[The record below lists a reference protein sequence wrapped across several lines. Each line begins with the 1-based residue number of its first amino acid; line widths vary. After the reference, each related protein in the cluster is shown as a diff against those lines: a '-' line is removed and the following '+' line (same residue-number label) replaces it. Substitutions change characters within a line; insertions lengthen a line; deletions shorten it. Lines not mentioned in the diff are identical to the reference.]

1 MKISVPFSTTVSTF
15 LADMIDFPCFH
26 GRETRTSRLRPCP
39 SARPGVASATA
50 TRAEGDRPPFRAAQ
64 GAGLHKRVPSFG
76 EEDRRKSAED
86 AGRPLGSAP
95 VLAGALARARG
106 GAPSVSFMRKRS
118 IGPVPAKP
126 PGGATKKSSR
136 RAVRRDAGPS
146 ASREGYVIARE
157 GSKPLAETLR
167 GSVHESPV
175 RRLPHARKK
184 ISARKLYPRER
195 HRSSRSTLSRG
206 HFCADRCWN
215 SWHGDAKAIAA
226 IRKAILAPAKLTTF
240 QRVNTSQTNARP
252 VNLQRVAVDDA
263 RLACH
268 VIRARGATGGYNHQ
282 RRDQPDTRSRS
293 MRSGVGHTALQD
305 TSTRHLPPS

>member
-1 MKISVPFSTTVSTF
+1 VPRR
-15 LADMIDFPCFH
+15 P
-26 GRETRTSRLRPCP
+26 GRRGI
-39 SARPGVASATA
+39 ARPSGPHKVRVCTSGCQALEKRIEEKARK
-50 TRAEGDRPPFRAAQ
+50 TRGDRS
-64 GAGLHKRVPSFG
+64 G
-76 EEDRRKSAED
+76 RR
-86 AGRPLGSAP
+86 RFWPAP
-95 VLAGALARARG
+95 WRARG
-106 GAPSVSFMRKRS
+106 ASPLSLFHEKALHRPGA
-118 IGPVPAKP
+118 GE
-126 PGGATKKSSR
+126 ATWWRDEKEQPQER
-136 RAVRRDAGPS
+136 QHRAAVRRDAGPS

-215 SWHGDAKAIAA
+215 SRHGDARAIAA
-226 IRKAILAPAKLTTF
+226 IRKAILAQAKLTTF